1 MDLNMQSKFRGSLLG
16 LAYADALG
24 AGYEFF
30 KGKIGDDEEIDFIEV
45 PKITAHK
52 KYEWTD
58 DTAMTFL
65 TLKAMQYPPFD
76 GVNRYRELEVDYELL
91 SELFIQWYKGAPD
104 KGMHTY
110 NVLSQT
116 EAYKKEYPD
125 EKGVMQKIAQEITN
139 GNPMT
144 AGNGGLMRIAAGI
157 LLLKHT
163 GKDNKPFREELNYV
177 MNTASEL
184 NNLTHPHK
192 DSEAC
197 CKIFLCLL
205 IAIINQNNGG
215 FNFVNST
222 KEDFRNSSVQWLN
235 ELEAGKYGRAIGEA
249 WECDLNSLNPNR
261 YVITTLALALGA
273 IYQTWNDGISPKEHY
288 INTIQKCIRVGD
300 DTDTTSAVA
309 GAMVGAIYGE
319 ECLPDD
325 IDKIHGYAGEKFE
338 HVTYEDM
345 VKTIDALL

>member
-1 MDLNMQSKFRGSLLG
+1 MESKFRGSLLG

-30 KGKIGDDEEIDFIEV
+30 KGTIGEDEEIDFLEL

-65 TLKAMQYPPFD
+65 TLKAMQKKTD
-76 GVNRYRELEVDYELL
+76 IDELFSWKRMEIDYELL
-91 SELFIQWYKGAPD
+91 SELFIEWYKGAPD

-116 EAYKKEYPD
+116 EAYKKEHPE
-125 EKGVMQKIAQEITN
+125 EKGVMQKIAKEITAS
-139 GNPMT
+139 NPMT

-157 LLLKHT
+157 VILKDT
-163 GKDNKPFREELNYV
+163 PANDDYYI
-177 MNTASEL
+177 MDTASEL
-184 NNLTHPHK
+184 NNLTHPHR

-197 CKIFLCLL
+197 SRGFLFLL
-205 IAIINQNNGG
+205 HAIIKENDGVYRNLNNKDS
-215 FNFVNST
+215 FKDYIIS
-222 KEDFRNSSVQWLN
+222 WLT
-235 ELEAGKYGRAIGEA
+235 ELEAGKYGLAVAKAMNG
-249 WECDLNSLNPNR
+249 DLNLLNPNR
-261 YVITTLALALGA
+261 YVVTTYALALGA
-273 IYQTWNDGISPKEHY
+273 IYQAWDDGISPKEHY
-288 INTIQKCIRVGD
+288 INTIHKCIRVGD
-300 DTDTTSAVA
+300 DTDTNSAVA

-345 VKTIDALL
+345 VNTINALL